1 VGSCCSDQ
9 TFFWTLRW
17 FDPCFVGP
25 CHHSK
30 ACPRVADGRDGLQ
43 VWRVAPFIL
52 NKWPQTADKG
62 WSSSFGVGRRA
73 SNSTP

>member
-1 VGSCCSDQ
+1 
-9 TFFWTLRW
+9 
-17 FDPCFVGP
+17 VGP

-62 WSSSFGVGRRA
+62 WSSSFGDG
-73 SNSTP
+73 